1 MTSGTVEFLYRALE
15 ARVGIVIRT
24 NDPTRLRARLYE
36 ARKTNPEFQG
46 LSVKPSHS
54 SPQSEL
60 WVLHK
65 FQKAGDFTDG
75 SES

>member
-1 MTSGTVEFLYRALE
+1 MDSGTVELLYRALE

-36 ARKTNPEFQG
+36 ARKTDPAFSE
-46 LSVKPSHS
+46 LSVKPSHAL
-54 SPQSEL
+54 PQSEL

-65 FQKAGDFTDG
+65 SPKTEDSANASQA
-75 SES
+75 

>member
-1 MTSGTVEFLYRALE
+1 MHSGEVELLYRALE

-36 ARKTNPEFQG
+36 ARKTDPSFQG
-46 LSVKPSHS
+46 LAVKPSHS

-65 FQKAGDFTDG
+65 SPK
-75 SES
+75 